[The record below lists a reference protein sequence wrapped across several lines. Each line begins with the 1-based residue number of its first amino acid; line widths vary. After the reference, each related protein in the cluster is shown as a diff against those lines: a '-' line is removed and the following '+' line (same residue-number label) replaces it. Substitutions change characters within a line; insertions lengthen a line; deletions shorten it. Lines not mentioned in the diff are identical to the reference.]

1 VLRSEV
7 GAVRKEARGGDE
19 HGGCAHSLAPP
30 PPPHPHPRPHQV
42 SALKLGIH
50 SVFGKVGCSSAVNL
64 ELLGSEGVTEANLMQ
79 YLGIIEQRTHEI
91 LQLYAASQPQANPG
105 SGPTSAPAPAPAQR
119 GSLPT
124 AIPPPNAYL
133 RSGAPPLLAASQVQA
148 RDAGADAGSGAGGA
162 GPSGMAHLL
171 GQGPRLPA
179 GSYSISIRPP
189 STGEDDGSDS
199 DEAPSLPR
207 PPPPAHRPPPTAP
220 APPPFPSRCGTARL
234 RPSAAPLLRSTR
246 MARPRTLW
254 CGPHTAGLRGGGGG
268 APA

>member
-1 VLRSEV
+1 
-7 GAVRKEARGGDE
+7 
-19 HGGCAHSLAPP
+19 
-30 PPPHPHPRPHQV
+30 
-42 SALKLGIH
+42 
-50 SVFGKVGCSSAVNL
+50 
-64 ELLGSEGVTEANLMQ
+64 MQ